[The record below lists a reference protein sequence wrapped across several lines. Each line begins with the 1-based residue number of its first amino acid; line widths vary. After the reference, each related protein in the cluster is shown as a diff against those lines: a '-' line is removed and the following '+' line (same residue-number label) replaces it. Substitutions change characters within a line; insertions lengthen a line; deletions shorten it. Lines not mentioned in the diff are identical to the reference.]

1 MNNQESKIVELIWE
15 SLEGADQ
22 QFVENNKGS
31 GLSDVVLFGK
41 GAELE
46 SLSLVSFIVDLESE
60 LSMQFDKEISLTD
73 DRAMTREVSPYANI
87 QTMKDYIL
95 ELINE

>member
-1 MNNQESKIVELIWE
+1 MNNINVKIEELIWE
-15 SLEGADQ
+15 SLEGADE
-22 QFVENNKGS
+22 QFAADNKNS
-31 GLSDVVLFGK
+31 VLSQVVLFGK

-60 LSMQFDKEISLTD
+60 LSMEFDKEISLTD

-87 QTMKDYIL
+87 QSMKEYIIELL
-95 ELINE
+95 EE